1 MRSTPRALAG
11 LVGLMILA
19 TACSTASSSASA
31 SAPAT
36 NITATLSEYSIEL
49 SAATAPA
56 GPVTFTVNNAGT
68 MIHEFVVLQTDV
80 QAADLPVANG
90 EVNEDDFT
98 SMGEVADLEADASG
112 TMTATLAAGHYA
124 IICNL
129 PGHVS
134 QGMAIDFT
142 VE

>member
-1 MRSTPRALAG
+1 
-11 LVGLMILA
+11 MILA

-56 GPVTFTVNNAGT
+56 GMVTFTVNNAGT